1 MPVLGVFPPEVGAG
15 AGAVVD
21 VTAGGTEMEVVGTG
35 KIDVSKV
42 VGT

>member
-1 MPVLGVFPPEVGAG
+1 MPVLGVFPPEVG